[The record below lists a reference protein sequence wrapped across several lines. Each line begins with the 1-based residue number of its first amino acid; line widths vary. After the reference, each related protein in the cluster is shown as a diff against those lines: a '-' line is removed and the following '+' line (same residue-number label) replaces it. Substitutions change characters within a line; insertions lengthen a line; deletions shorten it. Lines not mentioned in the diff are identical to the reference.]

1 MENEWLKL
9 ALAEA
14 SVQRR
19 VWQHGVALVDQV
31 PSVTSKP

>member
-1 MENEWLKL
+1 MEIEQLKL

-14 SVQRR
+14 TVQLR
-19 VWQHGVALVDQV
+19 VWQHGNPLVDQV